1 MSESPLSIA
10 LRLQAGACRHFG
22 SPLYADLLSAA
33 HASLGD
39 GGPVDRL
46 LSSWEGD
53 PLRGFLPLRLMGA
66 VHERVLAGEAPE
78 LARFYPSVGGDP
90 GRPGAWRAFEA
101 SVESHA
107 EALRPVLEN
116 FPQTNEVRR
125 SAPLLTGFLV
135 LAQRFGLPLR
145 LLEIGASAGLNL
157 HFDRYRYDLGPHRWG
172 NPRSSVHLCTEWHG
186 PPPPLGANLRVTGRA
201 GCDIAP
207 IDVLDPARVRSLE
220 SYIWPDQPER
230 LAQLRAAIEVF
241 RAKPA
246 RLEPARAV
254 EWLARELRGEDPGVL
269 RVVFHSS
276 MWIYLSPDEQ
286 AGIVSVLEESGAR
299 SPLAW
304 LRHEDERGD
313 AQMELLLRTWP
324 GADDERLARGHPHG
338 REVHWE
344 LGSPR

>member
-1 MSESPLSIA
+1 MDESPLSIA

-22 SPLYADLLSAA
+22 SPLYAELLSAA
-33 HASLGD
+33 QASLGD
-39 GGPVDRL
+39 GGPVDQL
-46 LSSWEGD
+46 LSAWEGD
-53 PLRGFLPLRLMGA
+53 PVRGFLALRLMGA

-90 GRPGAWRAFEA
+90 GRPGAWQAFQG
-101 SVESHA
+101 SVEAHA

-125 SAPLLTGFLV
+125 SAPLLAGFLV
-135 LAQRFGLPLR
+135 LARRFGLPLR

-172 NPRSSVHLCTEWHG
+172 DPSSAVHLRSEWQG
-186 PPPPLGANLRVTGRA
+186 ARPPLEAPLRIEGRA

-207 IDVLDPARVRSLE
+207 IDILDPARVQSLE
-220 SYIWPDQPER
+220 SYVWADQPER
-230 LAQLRAAIEVF
+230 LEQLRAAIEVF
-241 RAKPA
+241 RANPV
-246 RLEPARAV
+246 RLDRARAV
-254 EWLARELRGEDPGVL
+254 DWLERELRGEDPGVL
-269 RVVFHSS
+269 RVVYHSS
-276 MWIYLSPDEQ
+276 MWIYLSADEQ
-286 AGIVSVLEESGAR
+286 AGIVSVLEECGAR

-313 AQMELLLRTWP
+313 AKMELLLRTWP
-324 GADDERLARGHPHG
+324 GGESERLARGHPHG

-344 LGSPR
+344 LGPL